1 MTDVRTAL
9 RWGAWV
15 FGGMTL
21 LVFYRSAAL
30 DTAVRF
36 GHPDVQRAAYLTS
49 VGAWAA
55 TICLLPDGGF
65 WLRLR
70 PGLRVRL
77 RRLITGV
84 LLVLTLGAAGAATL
98 TVPAGQ
104 QHTETSWAV
113 ATNGWV
119 LLAISSGRNTA
130 MVVSWLAAPMVFAM
144 VAAAAGGISATV
156 LMTARTLGILGLQVP
171 VAVAMR
177 ALERSADAATALRL
191 KQEAIRTDRVVADA
205 LHHDRLRRSQAV
217 AIVIE
222 PVLAVLAEQ
231 TADANPDDTL
241 RRRCGVA
248 AAQVRRLLAEWHR
261 NGPDPLGDDLTACLD
276 QVQAAGLRVDVAV
289 HATPHAELPAP
300 LRRVACDVIR
310 ALACDLRTRL
320 RVTVLATTTHLCV
333 SIVASTA
340 GAADDGHARRRLATV
355 SAPLTIRTTIVGD
368 SIWVEL
374 TCPL

>member
-15 FGGMTL
+15 FGGVTL

-36 GHPDVQRAAYLTS
+36 GHPDLQRVAYLTS
-49 VGAWAA
+49 VGAWVA
-55 TICLLPDGGF
+55 TVSLLPDGGF

-70 PGLRVRL
+70 PGLGARL
-77 RRLITGV
+77 RGLTTGV
-84 LLVLTLGAAGAATL
+84 LVVVTLGATGAATL
-98 TVPAGQ
+98 TVPAEQ

-130 MVVSWLAAPMVFAM
+130 VVVSWLAAPMVFAM
-144 VAAAAGGISATV
+144 VGAAAGGTSATV
-156 LMTARTLGILGLQVP
+156 LLTARMLGILGLQVP

-191 KQEAIRTDRVVADA
+191 KREAIRTDRVVADT

-217 AIVIE
+217 AIVVE
-222 PVLAVLAEQ
+222 PVLAVLAERP
-231 TADANPDDTL
+231 ADASSDDTV

-248 AAQVRRLLAEWHR
+248 AAQVRRMLAEWYR
-261 NGPDPLGDDLTACLD
+261 DGPDPLGDDLTICLD

-300 LRRVACDVIR
+300 LRRVACEVVR
-310 ALACDLRTRL
+310 ALACDPGTRL
-320 RVTVLATTTHLCV
+320 RVTVLATTTHLSV
-333 SIVASTA
+333 SIVARTA
-340 GAADDGHARRRLATV
+340 GAAADGHTRRPPTTV
-355 SAPLTIRTTIVGD
+355 PAPLTIRTTIVGD